1 MPFEN
6 ETVKLVLLSMM
17 EAKTSSL
24 IRSRQEPSFVKLA
37 EFKRKGNARSY
48 QSVLVFTALAK

>member
-24 IRSRQEPSFVKLA
+24 IRSSQEPSFVKLV

-48 QSVLVFTALAK
+48 QSVLGFTALAK

>member
-1 MPFEN
+1 MGWGRGNNPQCMPFEN

-24 IRSRQEPSFVKLA
+24 IRSSQEPSFVKLV
-37 EFKRKGNARSY
+37 EFKRKGNAR
-48 QSVLVFTALAK
+48 